1 MLSTTLMTAAAIA
14 SESSLLVG
22 AQQQQL
28 PPRQLQET
36 IVLTS
41 ANINSAVR
49 LWLDTDNNNR
59 TLVEDVY
66 GGPIET
72 WDTSRVTDLS
82 QVFADIPRGT
92 EFSSSSNSIS
102 LEQWDVSS
110 VTLMQGLFANTN
122 GFSARG
128 MDAWDVSAVQDMS
141 DIWKSATDFAGD
153 VSTWNTASLQTL
165 REALFGYSHSN
176 PLNATEE
183 SMPIIS
189 AWKTP
194 SLTDMGGL
202 FANTEFFQTNLEGW
216 TTSKVTNM
224 ANMLEGTRNFYGG
237 DLSLLDTSSVASMEF
252 MFAGAVNVRGARE
265 IGATWQTAQVRSME
279 RIFYN
284 TSLTYGDPANPVPD
298 DSYLFYLC
306 WDVTGLGMLPLEE
319 DTNVENTGTKNV
331 TNGLDEAFCFSNA
344 GGFNC
349 ECVPDDIADRINK
362 GCNTTRKTCFNSLS
376 SAGDSDDNSSN
387 GDSAATG
394 EGVPDLVDATGSAAF
409 RNIWGYYFLLA
420 TIGVIVQCW

>member
-1 MLSTTLMTAAAIA
+1 MLSTLMAAAAAVMA
-14 SESSLLVG
+14 SESSILG
-22 AQQQQL
+22 T
-28 PPRQLQET
+28 PPRQLQEEP
-36 IVLTS
+36 IVLAS
-41 ANINSAVR
+41 DNINSAVR

-72 WDTSRVTDLS
+72 WDTSRVTDFS
-82 QVFADIPRGT
+82 RVFADIPRGT
-92 EFSSSSNSIS
+92 GLSSRSSSSSSSSIS
-102 LEQWDVSS
+102 LEQWDVSR
-110 VTLMQGLFANTN
+110 VTSMQGLFANTN
-122 GFSARG
+122 GFSAQG
-128 MDAWDVSAVQDMS
+128 LNAWDVSAVQDMS
-141 DIWKSATDFAGD
+141 DIWKSATDFASD

-165 REALFGYSHSN
+165 RGALLGYSHSK
-176 PLNATEE
+176 PLNSTEE
-183 SMPIIS
+183 TTPIIS
-189 AWKTP
+189 TWKTP

-202 FANTEFFQTNLEGW
+202 FANTEFFHTNLEGW

-224 ANMLEGTRNFYGG
+224 ANMLEDTRNFYGG
-237 DLSLLDTSSVASMEF
+237 DLSLLDTSSVTSMER

-265 IGATWQTAQVRSME
+265 IGATWQTVQVRSME

-284 TSLTYGDPANPVPD
+284 TSLTYGDPANPVPG

-306 WDVTGLGMLPLEE
+306 WDVTGLVMLPLEE
-319 DTNVENTGTKNV
+319 GTNTENTGTKNT

-376 SAGDSDDNSSN
+376 SAGDSDDNSDN
-387 GDSAATG
+387 AANN
-394 EGVPDLVDATGSAAF
+394 EGVPDLVDATGSAAC
-409 RNIWGYYFLLA
+409 RMSWGYYFLLIS
-420 TIGVIVQCW
+420 IGCLTVQCR